1 MRRRIKGGVTES
13 RSRSRSRG
21 RPRSRSRSRG
31 RPRSRSRSRGRPRSR
46 TRSRPSVPSTPS
58 ALLINNEKITS
69 LIGDPPLKPNVNQG
83 VSRDGEEAAARIMR
97 AYKTALNNYRNAIR
111 NLLREKRETDI
122 IDKVKN
128 IRKHQL
134 SKELNISL
142 EEAEHEELLERRM
155 LRSRRNL

>member
-1 MRRRIKGGVTES
+1 MNKKTMRRRIKGGVTES

-31 RPRSRSRSRGRPRSR
+31 RPRSR
-46 TRSRPSVPSTPS
+46 TRSRPRVPSTPS

-111 NLLREKRETDI
+111 NVLREKGETDI
-122 IDKVKN
+122 VSKVNN

-134 SKELNISL
+134 SKELGISL
-142 EEAEHEELLERRM
+142 AAAGRKEVSERRM